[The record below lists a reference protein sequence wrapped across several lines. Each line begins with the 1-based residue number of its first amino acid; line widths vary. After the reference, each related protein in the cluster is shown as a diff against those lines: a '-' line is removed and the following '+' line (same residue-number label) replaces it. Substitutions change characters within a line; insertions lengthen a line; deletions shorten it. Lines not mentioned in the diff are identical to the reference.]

1 VERRGIG
8 KVSPNITCLA
18 KMSRDNFK

>member
-1 VERRGIG
+1 VGRRGIG